1 MRVLNG
7 LPGFILMV
15 VLAALSSLATASAQT
30 GWSRGDVIVEAELIA
45 DQSVVAPGD
54 SFHIGL
60 HQTMPEGWHTYW
72 RNPGDNGLPVEI
84 DWTMPDGVTVGEIVW
99 PTPIELP
106 LTDVIMDYGYK
117 DELVL
122 PMPVSL
128 PADYA
133 ADTLTLR
140 ADATWLVCE
149 VICVPEE
156 RTLSLT
162 LDVGPEAQRNE
173 AGYWFIREALDAEPR
188 LDPSVSASLSI
199 EGGRVILELAGGE
212 FDNPDAIEHLRYFP
226 YETGVIRNAGEQRV
240 QAGEGTTLVVME
252 PGYAVSSA
260 GQDRQ
265 DGVLSWQT
273 RGSDERQAIVVEA
286 EPGSGGYGLAPVP
299 GGMTPAEG
307 VSTGLFT
314 LVLLAFGGGLIL
326 NLMPCV
332 FPVLSIKVLKFVQA
346 AHADT
351 GAVRRQ
357 GGFFL
362 AGVLVSFVGLA
373 GALVVLREVGL
384 PVGWGFQLQVPVVVA
399 ILSLLLFAIGLNL
412 MGAFEV
418 GARMMGLGA
427 GLADQPGWKG
437 AFFTGVLAVVVAA
450 PCVGPL
456 AAGALG
462 LALTQ
467 PAPVV
472 LLVAAAMGLG
482 LAAPFVIFSMSPT
495 LLRFLPKPGA
505 WMVTFRQFLAFPMFA
520 SVIWLSWVLT
530 LQSGPIA
537 LVFLGAAMLAMSFA
551 IWAHGQGHT
560 IWSVIAIAALLGGVI
575 SVVAI
580 ARLPTT
586 TSTQTLSGRV
596 EPWSHERVAEL
607 QAVGQPVFV
616 DVTAAWCVTCQIN
629 KLTVLDTASVED
641 AFDRFG
647 VASLRADWTNR
658 NETIANLI
666 SDHGQAGV
674 PLYLLYPASG
684 GEPRVLPTVLS
695 SGSLVE
701 ALEWAA
707 NS

>member
-7 LPGFILMV
+7 LPGIILMV
-15 VLAALSSLATASAQT
+15 VLAGLGGLASASAQS
-30 GWSRGDVIVEAELIA
+30 GWSRGDPIIEAELVSE
-45 DQSVVAPGD
+45 QSVLAPGD
-54 SFHIGL
+54 TFHIGL
-60 HQTMPEGWHTYW
+60 HQIMPEGWHTYW

-84 DWTMPDGVTVGEIVW
+84 DWTAPDGVTVGEIVW
-99 PTPIELP
+99 PAPIELP
-106 LTDVIMDYGYK
+106 LTDAIMDYGYK
-117 DELVL
+117 GELVL
-122 PMPVSL
+122 PMPVSV

-133 ADTLTLR
+133 GAMLTLR

-162 LDVGPEAQRNE
+162 LDVGPEAQRDE
-173 AGYWFIREALDAEPR
+173 AGYWYIREALDAEPQ
-188 LDPSVSASLSI
+188 LDPSVSATLSI
-199 EGGRVILELAGGE
+199 EGGRVILELTGGD
-212 FDNPDAIEHLRYFP
+212 FANPEAIENLRFFP
-226 YETGVIRNAGEQRV
+226 YETGVIRNAGEQGI
-240 QAGEGTTLVVME
+240 QAGEGTTLVLME
-252 PGYAVSSA
+252 PGYAAA
-260 GQDRQ
+260 GAGRDRQ
-265 DGVLSWQT
+265 DGVVSWQSSQSGM
-273 RGSDERQAIVVEA
+273 RRAIVVEA
-286 EPGSGGYGLAPVP
+286 GPGSGGYGLAPVS
-299 GGMTPAEG
+299 GGVPASDG
-307 VSTGLFT
+307 VSTGLLS

-357 GGFFL
+357 GVFFL
-362 AGVLVSFVGLA
+362 AGVLLSFVGLA
-373 GALVVLREVGL
+373 AALVVLREVGL
-384 PVGWGFQLQVPVVVA
+384 PVGWGFQLQVPLVVA
-399 ILSLLLFAIGLNL
+399 LLALLLFAIGLNL

-418 GARMMGLGA
+418 GTRMMGLGA

-482 LAAPFVIFSMSPT
+482 LAAPFVIFSLSPT

-537 LVFLGAAMLAMSFA
+537 LVFLGAAMLALSFA

-560 IWSVIAIAALLGGVI
+560 IWSVIAIAALLGGVVSI
-575 SVVAI
+575 VTI

-607 QAVGQPVFV
+607 QAMGQPVFV

-629 KLTVLDTASVED
+629 KLTVLDSEMVED
-641 AFDRFG
+641 AFDRLG

-658 NETIANLI
+658 DETIANLI
-666 SDHGQAGV
+666 ADHGQAGV

-684 GEPRVLPTVLS
+684 GEARVLPTVLS
-695 SGSLVE
+695 SGPLVD